1 MNRQI
6 RQIFEFNQFRLD
18 VERGR
23 LFRDGEIIPLPP
35 KAISLLQLLLEYQG
49 RVVEKETILE
59 TVWPDTVVEDSNLT
73 QTVHLLRKALG
84 KNEGSEPRIETIPK
98 VGYRLMAEAR
108 KSYVEEK
115 ARKPGV
121 NGDDLAENSSAPAHE
136 PDAVL
141 NILIPAAGAPK
152 AVPHSQESIESVFQA
167 SRKADPRMKTRL
179 KTRTGF
185 RAMWVAFL
193 NHRATKI
200 SAVAIAGVFL
210 GLSLNLPRM
219 GTRSSVESVAVLP
232 FSLLNANSVDSSLSL
247 GIADSLITKLSGAG
261 GVEVRPTDAIR
272 GYDGKAF
279 DPLKVGREL
288 GVDAV
293 VIGHVAILKGRLRVT
308 VQLLE
313 VADARTLWA
322 GKFEESSA
330 RLLELENV
338 MADQVAA
345 AIAAHRPA
353 LIGFI
358 NYKSIIF
365 KPVIYSFR
373 FLTRALE
380 HIALARTREISR

>member
-1 MNRQI
+1 MNRQT

-35 KAISLLQLLLEYQG
+35 KAISLLQLLLEHQG

-84 KNEGSEPRIETIPK
+84 KNDGLEPRVETIPK
-98 VGYRLMAEAR
+98 VGYRLIAEAR
-108 KSYVEEK
+108 KSYAEEK
-115 ARKPGV
+115 ARKSGV
-121 NGDDLAENSSAPAHE
+121 HGYDQAENSTEPVPE
-136 PDAVL
+136 PDTVL
-141 NILIPAAGAPK
+141 NILITEAGAPK
-152 AVPHSQESIESVFQA
+152 AVPHSQKPVESVIQA
-167 SRKADPRMKTRL
+167 SGKADPRVKTHHKTRP
-179 KTRTGF
+179 GF
-185 RAMWVAFL
+185 RAMLVAFV

-210 GLSLNLPRM
+210 GLSLNLPRV

-261 GVEVRPTDAIR
+261 VAAVRPTDAIR

-279 DPLKVGREL
+279 DPLTVGREL

-293 VIGHVAILKGRLRVT
+293 VIGHVANLKGRLRIT
-308 VQLLE
+308 VQLLG

-322 GKFEESSA
+322 GKFEGSSD
-330 RLLELENV
+330 RLVELQGV
-338 MADQVAA
+338 IADKVAA
-345 AIAAHRPA
+345 VIADHRRA

-358 NYKSIIF
+358 NYKSFIF
-365 KPVIYSFR
+365 KPLIYSFR
-373 FLTRALE
+373 VLTRDRE
-380 HIALARTREISR
+380 HIALARTQAISR

>member
-1 MNRQI
+1 MNRQA

-35 KAISLLQLLLEYQG
+35 KAISLLQLLLEHQG

-84 KNEGSEPRIETIPK
+84 KNEGSEPRVETIPK
-98 VGYRLMAEAR
+98 VGYRLIAEAR
-108 KSYVEEK
+108 KSYVQEK
-115 ARKPGV
+115 ARESGFQSDGPAK
-121 NGDDLAENSSAPAHE
+121 NSPAPVPE
-136 PDAVL
+136 PDATIDVL
-141 NILIPAAGAPK
+141 IREAGAPT
-152 AVPHSQESIESVFQA
+152 AVPLSQKPVESVFHV
-167 SRKADPRMKTRL
+167 SGKADPRGKTRH
-179 KTRTGF
+179 KTRPGF
-185 RAMWVAFL
+185 RAMFLAFL

-210 GLSLNLPRM
+210 GWSLSLPRV
-219 GTRSSVESVAVLP
+219 GTNSSVESVAVLP
-232 FSLLNANSVDSSLSL
+232 FSLLNASSVDSSLSL

-261 GVEVRPTDAIR
+261 VAEVRPTDAIR

-293 VIGHVAILKGRLRVT
+293 VIGHVSNLKGRLRVT
-308 VQLLE
+308 VQLLG

-330 RLLELENV
+330 RLIELEDV
-338 MADQVAA
+338 IADRVAA
-345 AIAAHRPA
+345 AIEAHRRA

-358 NYKSIIF
+358 NYKSFIF
-365 KPVIYSFR
+365 KPLIYSFR
-373 FLTRALE
+373 VLTRARE
-380 HIALARTREISR
+380 HIALAKTQAISR